1 MELGTNLTLAC
12 MVVIFQINR
21 VIGRLHV
28 AVKKK
33 IHQTAKTSWKFLL
46 HVLSMVTVRLI

>member
-1 MELGTNLTLAC
+1 MELGTNLTLTC

-33 IHQTAKTSWKFLL
+33 KITRQLKQVGSFCYMYFLWL
-46 HVLSMVTVRLI
+46 PLG